1 MKLGFGQEQVE
12 QCGEVGSGEGR
23 ETHEVKVLELLL
35 YLLDLVLYVGTFR
48 RLLYLIGQIVEHQA
62 FPHRLLTLDI
72 SRHRTILD
80 KPNHVHQSTPPYL
93 VAVIY
98 QRQQNIFMIIS
109 VTRYRVGVH

>member
-1 MKLGFGQEQVE
+1 VKVGFGQMQVE

-23 ETHEVKVLELLL
+23 EAHEVKILELLL
-35 YLLDLVLYVGTFR
+35 YLLDLVLYVGRFR

-62 FPHRLLTLDI
+62 FPHGFLTLDI
-72 SRHRTILD
+72 SKDRPILD
-80 KPNHVHQSTPPYL
+80 KPNHVHQSSPTDL

-109 VTRYRVGVH
+109 VT